1 MNIPSKIPCEFGEHA
16 GKTCW
21 LHSLENGDFRSEIQD
36 DILICKDCLQFKDV
50 ISRGFGRRS
59 ADQTLGKTIARL
71 LILVSERTAR
81 LENTTRQLQSK
92 AEELTLIKIIT
103 DAVVKTTDLNK
114 ALKIILTGVTSG
126 RAFGFNRAGIFMI
139 DERHEM
145 LIGKHAVGPRNREEA
160 ARIWND
166 LKSVSFERKVEDIL
180 RSDLVETDHLF
191 DIVSRIKIRLTDNDN
206 ILVKSLWEGEPK
218 FYKRNQISD
227 EMINKIG
234 LYFDFN
240 EFVIIPLRTE
250 SLPLGLLVA
259 DNFYTGKP
267 ITDSSIDALHTLAI
281 TCTNVLERTLL
292 HQQLSERLQELEH
305 FNRVLRENQNYL
317 IQTERLADIGRLAT
331 TVAHEFKT
339 PLVTIGGY
347 TRRLMRKIE
356 SGECDLKDLEIISA
370 EVTRLE
376 QITSEILEYSKKPHL
391 EKKPQYINSL
401 VKDSLDFMTAQ
412 MRSGN
417 IQLVTNLDPHEPRL
431 DLDERRF
438 RQVVY
443 NIVGNA
449 LEAMSPGGKLIIT
462 TRAENGRVC
471 LSIED
476 NGRGIP
482 DEDKKHLFTPFFTTK
497 SRGFGLGLPISKKI
511 VEDHGGRIEV
521 ESKPSAGTRF
531 SIIFPQDILKE
542 KS

>member
-1 MNIPSKIPCEFGEHA
+1 MNIPTKIPCEFGEHA

-21 LHSLENGDFRSEIQD
+21 LHSLENGDFNAEIQD

-71 LILVSERTAR
+71 LVLVSERTAR

-166 LKSVSFERKVEDIL
+166 LKSVSFEKKVEDIL
-180 RSDLVETDHLF
+180 RSDVVETDHLY
-191 DIVSRIKIRLTDNDN
+191 DIVSRIKIRLTDDEN

-240 EFVIIPLRTE
+240 EFVIIPLRAE

-281 TCTNVLERTLL
+281 TCTNVLEKTLL

-347 TRRLMRKIE
+347 TRRMMRKFE
-356 SGECDLKDLEIISA
+356 SGDFDGKELEIIAA

-376 QITSEILEYSKKPHL
+376 QITSEILEYSRKPHL
-391 EKKPQYINSL
+391 EKKDQNINTL

-412 MRSGN
+412 LRSGN
-417 IQLVTNLDPHEPRL
+417 IQLVTNLDPREPHL

-449 LEAMSPGGKLIIT
+449 LEAMSPGGKLTIT
-462 TRAENGRVC
+462 TQAGNGKIS

-497 SRGFGLGLPISKKI
+497 SSGSGLGLPISKKI
-511 VEDHGGRIEV
+511 VEDHGGWIEV
-521 ESKPSAGTRF
+521 ESKTTVGTRF
-531 SIIFPQDILKE
+531 SIIFPQGVLKK